1 MSMTATALAQTLK
14 VIERTYVDYTPAA
27 KIILGSDSTIRS
39 QSLDSNKFALVNGA
53 GEKIYSK
60 RIQVT
65 NKRINLVFPIN
76 SDNFVIFEQLVSDSS
91 GYFLENEQEIEM
103 SNGTVDIGELIPLT
117 KGSIRRIP
125 ETSWKTYVLNEYS
138 SHYLFPH
145 EFKVGTR
152 LGDEDTTKTTY
163 FLELSQSGNWVNS
176 EQPSIFWGLKGR
188 WSTGK
193 NDKFNFVQFYP
204 LTLLYN
210 QTSWRISVSTG
221 LETGNQGFGKQGRG
235 ALKGEAQFR
244 LPFNPV
250 DFTLGNPRWRINPV
264 INLSFQG
271 NLGWAD
277 VALPD
282 SIKRSA
288 DITCK
293 IRYDIPVG
301 KNYYL
306 QTSAVGNYSTITKE
320 IQYQY
325 DFSLGYIVNGTI
337 RIMAEYKQ
345 GYQEV
350 TYQFDK
356 QLLLGFAL
364 DILNESTVK

>member
-1 MSMTATALAQTLK
+1 MLEFDAPP
-14 VIERTYVDYTPAA
+14 RTHINPA
-27 KIILGSDSTIRS
+27 KIV
-39 QSLDSNKFALVNGA
+39 LVNSTN
-53 GEKIYSK
+53 EKVYCTSIYDTTTSGFI
-60 RIQVT
+60 RFFFQ
-65 NKRINLVFPIN
+65 IN
-76 SDNFVIFEQLVSDSS
+76 SADFTVFERLVSDST
-91 GYFLENEQEIEM
+91 GYYLLNEEEIQL
-103 SNGTVDIGELIPLT
+103 SNGTLDAGGLQLLT
-117 KGSIRRIP
+117 TNRIRKIS
-125 ETSWKTYVLNEYS
+125 EDSWQRYILNEYS
-138 SHYLFPH
+138 SQSLFPH
-145 EFKVGTR
+145 EFNVGTR
-152 LGDEDTTKTTY
+152 LGIEDTTKTTY

-176 EQPSIFWGLKGR
+176 DQTSIFWGLKGR
-188 WSTGK
+188 WSTEK

-235 ALKGEAQFR
+235 TLKGEAQFR

-264 INLSFQG
+264 VNLSLQG
-271 NLGWAD
+271 NLGWAN

-306 QTSAVGNYSTITKE
+306 QANAMGNYSTITKE

-325 DFSLGYIVNGTI
+325 DFSLGYIVDGTI
-337 RIMAEYKQ
+337 RIIAQYKQ

-364 DILNESTVK
+364 DILNESAVK